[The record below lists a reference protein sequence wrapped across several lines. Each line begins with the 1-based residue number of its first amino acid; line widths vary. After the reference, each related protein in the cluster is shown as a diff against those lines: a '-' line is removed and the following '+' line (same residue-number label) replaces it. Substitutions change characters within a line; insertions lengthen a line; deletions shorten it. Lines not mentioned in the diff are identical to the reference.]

1 MAINIVFLHN
11 YIHKTITIIKT
22 LLATTELQYY
32 LIQTNHKTLVLQD
45 YIYVSCFAIW
55 TKAHKH
61 KIQLS
66 YNYLTHLLLEMHMAL

>member
-45 YIYVSCFAIW
+45 YIYVSCFAI
-55 TKAHKH
+55 
-61 KIQLS
+61 
-66 YNYLTHLLLEMHMAL
+66 